1 MAGLFVG
8 ISGWNY
14 PEWQD
19 GFYAGV
25 PRRRWLEHYA
35 SHFAAVEVNATFY
48 RQLKPETVRRWHD
61 ATPADFRFAIKGHRF
76 ITHIKRLK
84 DAADPLRRQR
94 DVAAPLGG
102 KLRVV
107 LWQAPA
113 ALARDLPLLEG
124 FARTLQAWPEVRHV
138 IELRHRSWFDDA
150 SAACLAAHGLGA
162 AISDAARWPRWDLVT
177 SGLAYLRLHGRP
189 QTYASAYDDQALGA
203 WAAQVRAWR
212 AAGSEVHVYF
222 DNTMAG
228 AAPADAVR
236 LLAMLGGPDG

>member
-1 MAGLFVG
+1 
-8 ISGWNY
+8 
-14 PEWQD
+14 
-19 GFYAGV
+19 
-25 PRRRWLEHYA
+25 
-35 SHFAAVEVNATFY
+35 
-48 RQLKPETVRRWHD
+48 
-61 ATPADFRFAIKGHRF
+61 
-76 ITHIKRLK
+76 
-84 DAADPLRRQR
+84 
-94 DVAAPLGG
+94 
-102 KLRVV
+102 
-107 LWQAPA
+107 
-113 ALARDLPLLEG
+113 
-124 FARTLQAWPEVRHV
+124 VRHV

-203 WAAQVRAWR
+203 WAAQVRVWR